1 MKVLKHLRI
10 KASFI
15 FTICLIVL
23 LTGCK
28 EAEEHVE
35 TWKTAEIDEME
46 IVANGNNIEFS
57 PTDMEEITVRMKSSS
72 ELPYILDGTVLR
84 VHAEDSSNFINFKT
98 NTIQIDVPTTL
109 FKKISLKTTSGNI
122 IGQNLLAEEI
132 LIHTDSGN
140 IDLELDPTLSVQL
153 DVVNETGKIN
163 TSLVA
168 KEEIKQ
174 TGSGHELSGT
184 FGDGDDSLM
193 KVQSVS
199 GSITIE

>member
-1 MKVLKHLRI
+1 MKHLRI

-15 FTICLIVL
+15 FSICLIVL

-35 TWKTAEIDEME
+35 TWKAAEIDEME
-46 IVANGNNIEFS
+46 IVANGNNIEFL
-57 PTDMEEITVRMKSSS
+57 PTDTEEITVRMKSSS
-72 ELPYILDGTVLR
+72 ELPYILEGTVLR
-84 VHAEDSSNFINFKT
+84 VHAEDSSSFINFKT

-122 IGQNLLAEEI
+122 NGQNLLAEEI

-174 TGSGHELSGT
+174 TGSGHELSVT
-184 FGDGDDSLM
+184 FGDGGDSLM

>member
-1 MKVLKHLRI
+1 MKHLRI

>member
-1 MKVLKHLRI
+1 MKHLRI

-15 FTICLIVL
+15 FSICLIVL

-35 TWKTAEIDEME
+35 TWKAAEIDEME
-46 IVANGNNIEFS
+46 IVANGNNIEFL
-57 PTDMEEITVRMKSSS
+57 PTDTEEITVRMKSSS
-72 ELPYILDGTVLR
+72 ELPYILEGTVLR
-84 VHAEDSSNFINFKT
+84 VHAEDSSSFINFKT

-122 IGQNLLAEEI
+122 NGQNPLAEEI

-168 KEEIKQ
+168 KEDIKQ

-184 FGDGDDSLM
+184 FGNGDDSLM

>member
-1 MKVLKHLRI
+1 MKHLRI

-35 TWKTAEIDEME
+35 TWKAAEIDEME
-46 IVANGNNIEFS
+46 IVANGNNIEFF

-84 VHAEDSSNFINFKT
+84 VHAEDSSSFINFKT
-98 NTIQIDVPTTL
+98 NIIQIDVPTTL
-109 FKKISLKTTSGNI
+109 FKKIRLKTTSGNI

-163 TSLVA
+163 TSLVV

-199 GSITIE
+199 GSITIK